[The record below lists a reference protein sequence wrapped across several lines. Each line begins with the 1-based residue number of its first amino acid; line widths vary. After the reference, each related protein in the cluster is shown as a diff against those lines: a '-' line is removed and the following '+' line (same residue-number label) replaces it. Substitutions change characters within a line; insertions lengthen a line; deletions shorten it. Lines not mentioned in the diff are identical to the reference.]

1 MQKRMF
7 VMLMLIRSHRPPK
20 SVKLL
25 KNHSQQL
32 RTITKS
38 GKSKT
43 YSYSKVTS
51 ITNLTEI
58 YLSIEIRSHKIN
70 EGNIIKIW
78 CTYKQRVSAL

>member
-1 MQKRMF
+1 M
-7 VMLMLIRSHRPPK
+7 
-20 SVKLL
+20 
-25 KNHSQQL
+25 
-32 RTITKS
+32 
-38 GKSKT
+38 
-43 YSYSKVTS
+43 TS